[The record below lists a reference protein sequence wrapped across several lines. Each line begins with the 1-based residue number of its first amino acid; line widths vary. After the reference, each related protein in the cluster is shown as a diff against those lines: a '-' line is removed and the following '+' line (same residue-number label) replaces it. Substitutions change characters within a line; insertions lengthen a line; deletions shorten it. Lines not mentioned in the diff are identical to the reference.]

1 MIRSAACGGFF
12 SERRRQR
19 ARKQSGGLAEGKFNH
34 KNLKKIAL
42 IGKSCNNIAVNTN
55 DKEIFDALARMHPD
69 AQCELNF
76 GTPFE
81 LLVAVILSA
90 QCTDKRVNAVT
101 KELFKKASTAEDF
114 VAMPV
119 EELEKEIYSCGFYH
133 SKARAIKEMSA
144 SVVEMGGMPETREEL
159 MKLRGV
165 GRKTANVVTAVAF
178 NANAIAVDTHVFRVA
193 NRIGLAE
200 ASTPEETER
209 QLMGRF
215 DEELWNRL
223 HHLLIFHGRYI
234 CKAQKPDCAGCE
246 LKTRCKYYEN
256 RQKV

>member
-1 MIRSAACGGFF
+1 MKT
-12 SERRRQR
+12 E
-19 ARKQSGGLAEGKFNH
+19 
-34 KNLKKIAL
+34 
-42 IGKSCNNIAVNTN
+42 
-55 DKEIFDALARMHPD
+55 DKEIFEALGRMHPD

-76 GTPFE
+76 GTPFQ

-101 KELFKKASTAEDF
+101 KELFKKAPTPEDF

-119 EELEKEIYSCGFYH
+119 EELEKEIFSCGFYH
-133 SKARAIKEMSA
+133 SKAKAVKEMSA
-144 SVVEMGGMPETREEL
+144 SVVEMGGVPENREEL

-178 NANAIAVDTHVFRVA
+178 DANAIAVDTHVFRVS

-200 ASTPEETER
+200 ARTPEETEK
-209 QLMGRF
+209 QLMARF

-223 HHLLIFHGRYI
+223 HHLLIFHGRYT
-234 CKAQKPDCAGCE
+234 CKAQKPDCEGCE
-246 LKTRCKYYEN
+246 LKKYCKYYLKQ
-256 RQKV
+256 QKV